1 MSHRKDV
8 RSQNRS
14 VPPFQQLD
22 ATYSCCK
29 QVLLV
34 KDEKTK
40 LQKIVILRESWFDT
54 PCIKESYIHL
64 IGEFDAAGQCIVNDS
79 HNMIIL
85 HPDHLIS
92 ATVVADSIS
101 CQRRAVLQDR
111 VKAFGELGKPQAFG
125 VFFHE
130 IFQEALKANR
140 WDLDSLR
147 TLVERVLTR
156 HIEDLY
162 VIRMSVPEAVEHV
175 MNKIPALKTWADVF
189 LRTKPSVCV
198 LQKAMPYGNVVDK

>member
-1 MSHRKDV
+1 M
-8 RSQNRS
+8 
-14 VPPFQQLD
+14 
-22 ATYSCCK
+22 
-29 QVLLV
+29 LLV

-40 LQKIVILRESWFDT
+40 QQKIVILRESWFET
-54 PCIKESYIHL
+54 PCSKESYIHL
-64 IGEFDAAGQCIVNDS
+64 IGDFDAAGQCIVNDS

-125 VFFHE
+125 IIFHE
-130 IFQEALKANR
+130 IFQEALKANQ
-140 WDLDSLR
+140 WDLDFLR
-147 TLVERVLTR
+147 TLVETIMTR

-175 MNKIPALKTWADVF
+175 MSKIPALKAWADVF
-189 LRTKPSVCV
+189 LGVKPSVCV
-198 LQKAMPYGNVVDK
+198 LHSNSG